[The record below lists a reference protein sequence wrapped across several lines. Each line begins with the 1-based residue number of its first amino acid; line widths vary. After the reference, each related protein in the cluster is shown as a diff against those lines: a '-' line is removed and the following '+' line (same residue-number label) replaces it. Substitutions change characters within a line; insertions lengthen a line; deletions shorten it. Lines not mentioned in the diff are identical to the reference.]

1 LVITRLCRELGMM
14 VVFRR
19 KTIDLLLREALKA
32 AVLQSTFKKGTTTT
46 QGRCWWGDRLI
57 ERKICKL
64 IWLYWRSKRL
74 QFLLMK
80 YLLIVQNKFCY

>member
-1 LVITRLCRELGMM
+1 MVITRLCRELGMM

-46 QGRCWWGDRLI
+46 QGRCWGGVTDFVT
-57 ERKICKL
+57 EQ
-64 IWLYWRSKRL
+64 SK
-74 QFLLMK
+74 
-80 YLLIVQNKFCY
+80 